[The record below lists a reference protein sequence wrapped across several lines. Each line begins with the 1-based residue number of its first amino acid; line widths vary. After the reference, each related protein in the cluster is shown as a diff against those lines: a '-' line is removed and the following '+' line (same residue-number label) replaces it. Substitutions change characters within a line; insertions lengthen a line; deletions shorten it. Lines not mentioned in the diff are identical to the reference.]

1 MEHQEK
7 TQTSKAT
14 IVALPERG
22 EYFSKFKNGWWRK
35 EKQIEMEKTKTKT
48 KCFNKRKRSYF
59 SSLMSNSKEML
70 FENFKLNFDCL
81 CLAAEKFHS

>member
-1 MEHQEK
+1 MVEHAYLQLKWVEHQEK

-35 EKQIEMEKTKTKT
+35 EKQIEIKKK
-48 KCFNKRKRSYF
+48 KQKQKQKQSAVI
-59 SSLMSNSKEML
+59 KERGVI
-70 FENFKLNFDCL
+70 
-81 CLAAEKFHS
+81 SVV